1 MYYGDHCQY
10 LPSRINI
17 QYLINDINLHS
28 TLASV
33 IQLYNYD
40 FLTLDLILEQQQV
53 YEGEPTYSN
62 IIYSGQLL
70 PSLGF
75 LKVYYHDKQ
84 HPITLNVKYFIL
96 YSRKDERNISLTVTL
111 NMNNSCPHTHLLF
124 FSNVSQTEYL
134 LPNERVCVTIY
145 PSGISIKKP
154 KVAII
159 ITISTILFILGLHA
173 HELIYYNV
181 VPDPKYTKSGTWCV
195 TQYDKQV
202 SFYNQAITIFNY
214 IIPCLINFVSA
225 LILILVVARKHAN
238 TNQQKSYIKVFQQQL
253 QHYKELFIPS
263 VFIILSALPQFIISF
278 SLACTEFLDI
288 PWQRYLVITA
298 YFLSY
303 LPQMT
308 NYIL

>member
-1 MYYGDHCQY
+1 MVHFLLSTKG
-10 LPSRINI
+10 LIINYTVNMI
-17 QYLINDINLHS
+17 LCKSITFLLS
-28 TLASV
+28 CFTRLCFWLTAFVSV
-33 IQLYNYD
+33 
-40 FLTLDLILEQQQV
+40 
-53 YEGEPTYSN
+53 
-62 IIYSGQLL
+62 
-70 PSLGF
+70 
-75 LKVYYHDKQ
+75 
-84 HPITLNVKYFIL
+84 
-96 YSRKDERNISLTVTL
+96 
-111 NMNNSCPHTHLLF
+111 
-124 FSNVSQTEYL
+124 
-134 LPNERVCVTIY
+134 ERVCVTIY
-145 PSGISIKKP
+145 PSGIWIKKP

-159 ITISTILFILGLHA
+159 ITISTILFILGLHT

-181 VPDPKYTKSGTWCV
+181 VPDPKYTKNGTWCV
-195 TQYDKQV
+195 TQYNKQV

-225 LILILVVARKHAN
+225 LILILVVARKRAN
-238 TNQQKSYIKVFQQQL
+238 TNKQKSYIKVFQQQL

-308 NYIL
+308 NYILFILPSVLYKTEFDCTLLGQQLKKFKKQFYTRLGKKL